1 MTSPPHSEA
10 SSDTPKGELALRVY
24 AMPRDTNV
32 HGQIF
37 GGWVLGQ
44 MDIGGAIC
52 AAEAAGGLRMVTVA
66 VDAMKFYKPIH
77 KGDEVTIYTQVAR
90 IGRTSIAVDVET
102 WVRRRHLMRTFKP
115 IKVTEGRF
123 TFVATDENGVP
134 VEVPKAK

>member
-1 MTSPPHSEA
+1 MTD
-10 SSDTPKGELALRVY
+10 SDEPKGHLALRVY

-66 VDAMKFYKPIH
+66 VDAMKFHKPIH

-90 IGRTSIAVDVET
+90 IGRTSVAVDIET
-102 WVRRRHLMRTFKP
+102 WVRRREGAQVSFKP

-123 TFVATDENGVP
+123 TFVATDEKGAP
-134 VEVPKAK
+134 VEVAKKA